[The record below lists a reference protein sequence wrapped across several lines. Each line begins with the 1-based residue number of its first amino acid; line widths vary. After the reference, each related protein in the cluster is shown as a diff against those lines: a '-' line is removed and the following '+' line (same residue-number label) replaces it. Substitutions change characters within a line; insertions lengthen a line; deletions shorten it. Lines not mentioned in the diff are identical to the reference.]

1 MVLPLVCV
9 WCGCCVEFL
18 IEKYKVIK
26 KKKKKKTRTENNA
39 KHEMGWVEKMNTEF
53 KKQKMS
59 SESEITPMITKQGL
73 RFLQCYKSFS
83 NRMDP
88 HL

>member
-1 MVLPLVCV
+1 
-9 WCGCCVEFL
+9 
-18 IEKYKVIK
+18 
-26 KKKKKKTRTENNA
+26 
-39 KHEMGWVEKMNTEF
+39 MGWVEKMNTEF

-88 HL
+88 HLWSSLLHSPYSRRNIELVPAISKDWSAIETQTSK